1 MSLLDRLF
9 GRKKTPEE
17 EVERMMGSMRGTKKT
32 PEQKARMM
40 DALKTAR
47 SKIFEQVYEK
57 MPPQLRISDEELI
70 QLTRAIAE
78 QINYATASSK
88 FIEDDKQMLRKLEAL
103 VTDFRLIGADGAAR
117 ELISAVKMRPNYLA
131 LVESIKR

>member
-1 MSLLDRLF
+1 MSLLERLF
-9 GRKKTPEE
+9 GGRKKSPEKE
-17 EVERMMGSMRGTKKT
+17 
-32 PEQKARMM
+32 ARMM
-40 DALKTAR
+40 DVLKTAR

-57 MPPQLRISDEELI
+57 MPPQLRMSDGELI

-103 VTDFRLIGADGAAR
+103 VTDFRLIGADGAAC